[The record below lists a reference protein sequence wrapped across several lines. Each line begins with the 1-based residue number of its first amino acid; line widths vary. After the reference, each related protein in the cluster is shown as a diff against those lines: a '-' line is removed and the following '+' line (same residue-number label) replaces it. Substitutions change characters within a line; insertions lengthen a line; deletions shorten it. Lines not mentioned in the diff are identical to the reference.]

1 MANTYD
7 GGIVTA
13 YGAAVR
19 GGYTGTYEQFCS
31 EQAQFGANE
40 RDVAAAKTA
49 VESAQRQVEQS
60 VSTFTQTTVPNAV
73 NSVQSVGT
81 EQVGLVQSAGTAQVQ
96 AVEAAGAQQVIGVQT
111 EGASQ
116 IHDIEQVALSAIGQI
131 NDAED
136 SSVAAVEAAE
146 TAATEAV
153 GRAQTAAVQAVQTES
168 TAQQAAVQAKGEEVL
183 ASIPE
188 DYTALSGD
196 VSSLKSMTLE
206 ADADTIEQITGN
218 RPLIWHTGRYIT
230 PSVTGIGETVG
241 FDPNSAFCCVK
252 FPCAEGDEF
261 TLHVGGP
268 AGMTRA
274 WFMVDE
280 NMVCIDRAA
289 TNMSDQVTITAKSG
303 TAFILVNNQLSKRA
317 SGYFV
322 YKGAPSIDE
331 RVTDCETAAFD
342 HYAEDISFVQGTL
355 SSSGTPNSSDIRI
368 RSSQY
373 IPVSNLIKA
382 SCAENGQLMIFGY
395 DEKRVFLGRITTP
408 RTIWRADDVIAAIP
422 NAQFVRFVFAVQGN
436 PEITPSDAESYDLHC
451 YAAPFAN
458 PVSRPLTIDTI
469 KPYLNDNG
477 ELTSTLGYKFQI
489 EQNDVVN
496 KIFSIRAKYSGESA
510 PAFRLYAYAPDGEQ
524 TLAGQSMQFLGK
536 DEFITQEFRLPNDY
550 SITAYQINLTIPEG
564 SKLIVQDCAF
574 FDDNSAVRGDCGVIV
589 EAHRGLDC
597 IFPGDS
603 YDGIVA
609 AGKCGFKYCI
619 TIPKFT
625 SDGVAVCF
633 HNDGVASSPLSEQ
646 LSLED
651 GSAIPGMTDTS
662 KISDYTYAELMQW
675 SIGATRNPAYAGCK
689 ILKLDDFFGICSKFG
704 MHPVLSI
711 HPAPTVAQW
720 EQIKAMTDKWGLTP
734 YLSVKSGNYQDV
746 WQRVV
751 SVFGDGKIE
760 RIISLYST
768 SSTYDILDW
777 ISTGKQTAG
786 ITETPV
792 TAEFFDASL
801 SGETYGAIQKAQ
813 LEAAV
818 AAGIHTSVVL
828 QSNTNTAK
836 MHDYIDMGVTEFTNG
851 RFFNCGLLW

>member
-1 MANTYD
+1 MAETYTA
-7 GGIVTA
+7 GYVTA

-19 GGYTGTYEQFCS
+19 GGYTGTYEEFCA
-31 EQAQFGANE
+31 EQAEFAEN
-40 RDVAAAKTA
+40 AAAVAQAKED
-49 VESAQRQVEQS
+49 VETMQGQVEQAAA
-60 VSTFTQTTVPNAV
+60 TFTGTTVPAAV
-73 NSVQSVGT
+73 ATVQAEG
-81 EQVGLVQSAGTAQVQ
+81 AAQVQ
-96 AVEAAGAQQVIGVQT
+96 AVQSEGTMQAAAVETVGAHQKAAVEAAGANAVGDV
-111 EGASQ
+111 E
-116 IHDIEQVALSAIGQI
+116 
-131 NDAED
+131 DAEA
-136 SSVAAVEAAE
+136 AAVAH
-146 TAATEAV
+146 
-153 GRAQTAAVQAVQTES
+153 VQAES
-168 TAQQAAVQAKGEEVL
+168 STQQADVQAKGEEVL

-188 DYTALSGD
+188 DYTELSGE
-196 VSSLKSMTLE
+196 VSSLKTLTLE
-206 ADADTIEQITGN
+206 SDADTIEQITGN
-218 RPLIWHTGRYIT
+218 RPLTWHPGRYKT
-230 PSVTGIGETVG
+230 PSATGIGETVVFEDIDG
-241 FDPNSAFCCVK
+241 FVCVK
-252 FPCAEGDEF
+252 YACTEGDKF

-268 AGMTRA
+268 SGTTRA

-280 NMVCIDRAA
+280 NMVCIDRAT

-303 TAFILVNNQLSKRA
+303 TAFILVNNQLSRRA
-317 SGYFV
+317 SGYFA
-322 YKGAPSIDE
+322 YKGTPSIEE
-331 RVTDCETAAFD
+331 RVTDCETVAFD

-355 SSSGTPNSSDIRI
+355 SSSGTPTSSDIRI

-382 SCAENGQLMIFGY
+382 SCAENGQLTIFGY
-395 DEKRVFLGRITTP
+395 DEKRVFLSRITTP

-422 NAQFVRFVFAVQGN
+422 NAQFVRFLFAVQGN
-436 PEITPSDAESYDLHC
+436 PKITPSDAESYDLHC
-451 YAAPFAN
+451 YAAPFDN
-458 PVSRPLTIDTI
+458 PVYRPLTIDTI
-469 KPYLNDNG
+469 RPYLNDNG
-477 ELTSTLGYKFQI
+477 ELTNTLGYKFYI

-496 KIFSIRAKYSGESA
+496 KIFSIRAKYSGETA
-510 PAFRLYAYAPDGEQ
+510 PAFRLYAYAPDGKQ

-564 SKLIVQDCAF
+564 SKLVVQDCAF

-625 SDGVAVCF
+625 SDGVGVCF

-651 GSAIPGMTDTS
+651 GSAIPGMTDAS

-675 SIGATRNPAYAGCK
+675 SIGATKNPVYAGCK

-751 SVFGDGKIE
+751 SVFGDGAIE

-768 SSTYDILDW
+768 SSTYDIINW
-777 ISTGKQTAG
+777 INTGKSTAG
-786 ITETPV
+786 INITPV

-801 SGETYGAIQKAQ
+801 SGETYGAVQKAQ